1 MTATRSISPC
11 RGPCSPALFPST
23 TEAVGATRLLTGR
36 QSLNS
41 FKPLFLSLSA
51 LSEVADKETRKTRKP
66 CGQLSGCQATLEAE
80 NVFLLQKWKSGRA
93 DAQSEELWRG
103 RDRLLTTA
111 QAHQRPA
118 TVARRSRE
126 IQRLLPRSFAAFPH
140 VPVVEKNRHT
150 TRQPANALQCLL
162 LASCFFRV

>member
-1 MTATRSISPC
+1 MLTGFYKNSCVTTTRRISPC

-66 CGQLSGCQATLEAE
+66 CGQYCQSVRQHLR
-80 NVFLLQKWKSGRA
+80 QKMDFCCKSGRVDERMRRA
-93 DAQSEELWRG
+93 RSCGAGGIGKARLFKLTNG
-103 RDRLLTTA
+103 RRLLLGGA
-111 QAHQRPA
+111 E
-118 TVARRSRE
+118 RSNACFHGASLPFPMS
-126 IQRLLPRSFAAFPH
+126 LL
-140 VPVVEKNRHT
+140 
-150 TRQPANALQCLL
+150 
-162 LASCFFRV
+162 